1 MLDTAL
7 HLPDPAA
14 PPPGRRAEGEARNE
28 ASAPAAPAA
37 PPEAVLHVHG
47 GRVLE
52 GAVRI
57 EGAKISAVSM
67 LAATLLTDEPV
78 ALRNVPQLEDM
89 AVMTGALR
97 FLGAGVAAGEGRLDI
112 GCASVDAE
120 RPLPAAW
127 MNSVHGTL
135 YLLPALLARHE
146 RVRVPLTR
154 GGCSIGVRPVAHVAK
169 VLRAMGAKVRLGETI
184 EAWLPEG
191 RFVGT
196 TLDLQALYGEENNK
210 FISGATKTALLVG
223 ALAEGSTVIR
233 GAYWRRCIRDLCT
246 LLRAMGARISGDGSR
261 EIRIEGVP
269 RLHGA
274 DLALPFDPLVLGTY
288 IGAAGITGSRI
299 TCTQA
304 SLDGLEVEAAAL
316 RAMGM
321 HISVSGDA
329 VVCHPERALT
339 AVDITTE
346 QVDSD
351 LGPVFAA
358 LMSVAR
364 GRSSIEEVVWENR
377 FRHAVELRRLG
388 GRNRVEGR
396 RLLITGVPRLTGARL
411 MARDLRG
418 AAGLLLAAAAAEGC
432 SELRGIHHLRR
443 GYEDLPGR
451 LAALGGRIRAGAPG
465 E

>member
-1 MLDTAL
+1 MLDSLLRPPEPA
-7 HLPDPAA
+7 DPQAA
-14 PPPGRRAEGEARNE
+14 G
-28 ASAPAAPAA
+28 
-37 PPEAVLHVHG
+37 EAVLQVLG
-47 GRVLE
+47 GRALE
-52 GAVRI
+52 GSVRV

-89 AVMTGALR
+89 DVMASALR
-97 FLGAGVAAGEGRLDI
+97 FLGADVTAGDGRLDI
-112 GCASVDAE
+112 ACGSVDAE

-135 YLLPALLARHE
+135 YLLPALMARHE

-154 GGCSIGVRPVAHVAK
+154 GGCNIGLRPVAHVAK

-191 RFVGT
+191 RFVGAT
-196 TLDLQALYGEENNK
+196 IDLRALYGEENNK

-223 ALAEGSTVIR
+223 ALAEGTTVIR
-233 GAYWRRCIRDLCT
+233 GAYWRRCIRDLCA
-246 LLRAMGARISGDGSR
+246 LLRAMGARVSGDGSR

-269 RLHGA
+269 SLHGA
-274 DLALPFDPLVLGTY
+274 ALALPFDPLVLGTY
-288 IGAAGITGSRI
+288 IGAAGITGGRI

-304 SLDGLEVEAAAL
+304 SLDGLQVEAAAL
-316 RAMGM
+316 RAMGL
-321 HISVSGDA
+321 HISVDGDT
-329 VVCHPERALT
+329 VVCHSDRALT

-358 LMSVAR
+358 LMSIAR

-377 FRHAVELRRLG
+377 FRYAAELRRMG
-388 GRNRVEGR
+388 GRNRIEGR
-396 RLLITGVPRLTGARL
+396 RLLITGVPRLAGARL

-418 AAGLLLAAAAAEGC
+418 AAGLLLAAAAADGR
-432 SELRGIHHLRR
+432 SDLRGMHHLRR

-451 LAALGGRIRAGAPG
+451 LASLGSDIRAGNPG
-465 E
+465 DP